1 MTGLEAAIAQKRWE
15 AAWLYLMLGV
25 TEAASKLPPETLSAL
40 LDLLAGEEETT
51 TQALSLP
58 RRPAAATPPL
68 PKRERGPGGEVHP

>member
-40 LDLLAGEEETT
+40 LDLLAGEDEP
-51 TQALSLP
+51 LP
-58 RRPAAATPPL
+58 GTPPRFGSATPPS
-68 PKRERGPGGEVHP
+68 PYRRRGGQGVRFDR